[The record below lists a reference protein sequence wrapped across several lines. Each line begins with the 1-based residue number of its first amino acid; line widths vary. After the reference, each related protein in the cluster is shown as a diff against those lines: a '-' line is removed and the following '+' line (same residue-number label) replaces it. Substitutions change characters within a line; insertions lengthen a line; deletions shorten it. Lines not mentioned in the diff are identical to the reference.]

1 MKIIIITES
10 HLRKIINEFDIS
22 IHSKERMD
30 LRLDQ
35 TSYDVV
41 AFPKTGLYKKIV
53 IGKFN
58 IPQDA
63 KTTVDNIFK
72 KLNDPDYRV
81 PQYLALVIQ
90 LYEFKLKLENITFIG
105 SPEEQKRYK
114 QIFGDRQNWNIYLQT
129 LPDDK
134 GRMSHGRFLICV
146 ARGNVISTMFLLRDQ
161 TQSFE
166 KLKEHML
173 RNFPTLKEVIFVGNP
188 ETQLDT
194 YIDIDIDRARLNPPK
209 EQQIPIEQLPQMSD
223 KERRLQSYKEK
234 MKRNFG
240 K

>member
-10 HLRKIINEFDIS
+10 HLQKIINEFDIS
-22 IHSKERMD
+22 THSKERMD

-35 TSYDVV
+35 TTYDVV
-41 AFPKTGLYKKIV
+41 AFPKTGLYKKII

-63 KTTVDNIFK
+63 KITVDNIFK

-90 LYEFKLKLENITFIG
+90 LYEFKLKLENITFVG

-188 ETQLDT
+188 DTQLDA
-194 YIDIDIDRARLNPPK
+194 YIDIDRARLNPPK
-209 EQQIPIEQLPQMSD
+209 EQQIPIEQPPQISD
-223 KERRLQSYKEK
+223 KEKKLQLYKEK
-234 MKRNFG
+234 MKRKFG

>member
-10 HLRKIINEFDIS
+10 HLQKIINEFDIS
-22 IHSKERMD
+22 VHSKERMD
-30 LRLDQ
+30 LRLNQ

-41 AFPKTGLYKKIV
+41 AFPKTGLYKKII
-53 IGKFN
+53 IGKYN
-58 IPQDA
+58 IPQNVKPA
-63 KTTVDNIFK
+63 VDNILK
-72 KLNDPDYRV
+72 KLNNPNYRI
-81 PQYLALVIQ
+81 PQNLALVIQ
-90 LYEFKLKLENITFIG
+90 LYEFKIKHEYITFFG
-105 SPEEQKRYK
+105 TPTEQKRYK
-114 QIFGDRQNWNIYLQT
+114 QIFGDRQNWNVYLQT

-173 RNFPTLKEVIFVGNP
+173 RNFPTLNEVIFVGNP
-188 ETQLDT
+188 ETQLDAYT
-194 YIDIDIDRARLNPPK
+194 NRTRLNPPK
-209 EQQIPIEQLPQMSD
+209 EQQIPIEQPPQISD
-223 KERRLQSYKEK
+223 KEK
-234 MKRNFG
+234 MKRKFG

>member
-10 HLRKIINEFDIS
+10 HLQKIINEFDIS
-22 IHSKERMD
+22 THSKERMD

-35 TSYDVV
+35 TTYDVV
-41 AFPKTGLYKKIV
+41 AFPKTGLYKKII

-63 KTTVDNIFK
+63 KITVDNIFK

-90 LYEFKLKLENITFIG
+90 LYEFKLKLENITFVG

-114 QIFGDRQNWNIYLQT
+114 QIFGDRQNWNVYLQT

-188 ETQLDT
+188 DTQLDA
-194 YIDIDIDRARLNPPK
+194 YIDIDRARLNPPK
-209 EQQIPIEQLPQMSD
+209 EQQIPIEQPPQISD
-223 KERRLQSYKEK
+223 KEK
-234 MKRNFG
+234 MKRKFG

>member
-10 HLRKIINEFDIS
+10 HLQKIINEFDIS
-22 IHSKERMD
+22 THSKERMD

-35 TSYDVV
+35 TTYDVV
-41 AFPKTGLYKKIV
+41 AFPKTGLYKKII

-63 KTTVDNIFK
+63 KITVDNIFK

-90 LYEFKLKLENITFIG
+90 LYEFKLKLENITFVG

-114 QIFGDRQNWNIYLQT
+114 QIFGDRQNWNVYLQT

-188 ETQLDT
+188 DTQLDA
-194 YIDIDIDRARLNPPK
+194 YIDIDRARLNPPK
-209 EQQIPIEQLPQMSD
+209 EQQIPIEQPPQISD
-223 KERRLQSYKEK
+223 KEKKLQLYKEK
-234 MKRNFG
+234 MKRKFG

>member
-10 HLRKIINEFDIS
+10 HLQKIINEFDIS
-22 IHSKERMD
+22 THSKERMD

-35 TSYDVV
+35 TTYDVV
-41 AFPKTGLYKKIV
+41 AFPKTGLYKKII

-63 KTTVDNIFK
+63 KITVDNIFK

-90 LYEFKLKLENITFIG
+90 LYEFKLKLENITFVG

-114 QIFGDRQNWNIYLQT
+114 QIFGDRQNWNVYLQT

-188 ETQLDT
+188 DTQLDA
-194 YIDIDIDRARLNPPK
+194 YIDIDRARLNPPK
-209 EQQIPIEQLPQMSD
+209 EQQIPIEQLPQISD
-223 KERRLQSYKEK
+223 KEKKLQLYKEK
-234 MKRNFG
+234 MKRKFG